1 MAQTLYERLGGTNAI
16 AAVVD
21 DFVARCAKDGRING
35 KFARSDIP
43 RLKKMLID
51 QVCEAA
57 GGPCT
62 YAGRDMKETHA
73 GMGVTS
79 GEYDALVQDLVAS
92 LDQFDVSKGDQ
103 GELLGVLAPMKAY
116 IVEID
121 SPETGAPLPGSYQ
134 PAPPLG

>member
-79 GEYDALVQDLVAS
+79 GEFDALVQDLVAS

-103 GELLGVLAPMKAY
+103 GELLGVLSPMKSY
-116 IVEID
+116 VVEID

>member
-1 MAQTLYERLGGTNAI
+1 MAPDLYERLGGKNAI
-16 AAVVD
+16 VAVVD
-21 DFVARCAKDGRING
+21 DFVARCAKDGRIYG
-35 KFARSDIP
+35 KFAKTEIP
-43 RLKKMLID
+43 RLKKMLTD
-51 QVCEAA
+51 QVCEAT

-79 GEYDALVQDLVAS
+79 GEFDALVQDLVAS

-103 GELLGVLAPMKAY
+103 DELLAVLAPMKSY

-121 SPETGAPLPGSYQ
+121 SPETGMPLPHAYQ

>member
-1 MAQTLYERLGGTNAI
+1 MAQTLYDRLGGKNAI

-21 DFVARCAKDGRING
+21 DFVARCAKDDRING
-35 KFARSDIP
+35 KFAKSDIP

-51 QVCEAA
+51 QVCEGS

-79 GEYDALVQDLVAS
+79 GEFDALVQDLVAS
-92 LDQFDVSKGDQ
+92 LDQFAVAKGDQ
-103 GELLGVLAPMKAY
+103 DELLGVLGPMKSY

-121 SPETGAPLPGSYQ
+121 SPETGTRLPDGYQ
-134 PAPPLG
+134 PAPSLG

>member
-1 MAQTLYERLGGTNAI
+1 
-16 AAVVD
+16 
-21 DFVARCAKDGRING
+21 
-35 KFARSDIP
+35 
-43 RLKKMLID
+43 
-51 QVCEAA
+51 
-57 GGPCT
+57 
-62 YAGRDMKETHA
+62 MKETHA

-79 GEYDALVQDLVAS
+79 GEFDALVQDLVAS

-121 SPETGAPLPGSYQ
+121 SPETGAPLPESYQ

>member
-1 MAQTLYERLGGTNAI
+1 
-16 AAVVD
+16 
-21 DFVARCAKDGRING
+21 
-35 KFARSDIP
+35 
-43 RLKKMLID
+43 
-51 QVCEAA
+51 
-57 GGPCT
+57 
-62 YAGRDMKETHA
+62 MKETHA

-79 GEYDALVQDLVAS
+79 GEFDALVQDLVAS

-103 GELLGVLAPMKAY
+103 GELLGVLAPMKSY

>member
-21 DFVARCAKDGRING
+21 DFVARCAKDGRNG

-43 RLKKMLID
+43 
-51 QVCEAA
+51 
-57 GGPCT
+57 
-62 YAGRDMKETHA
+62 
-73 GMGVTS
+73 
-79 GEYDALVQDLVAS
+79 
-92 LDQFDVSKGDQ
+92 
-103 GELLGVLAPMKAY
+103 PMQSY

-121 SPETGAPLPGSYQ
+121 SPETGAPLPERYQ